1 MISTNNA
8 VSKTSS
14 NKSTTVTDSCSFLFV
29 FSRSE
34 PLASSSAAQK
44 LSAASASS
52 SSAKTTG
59 LRGASKSSVASSAG
73 SASASANDPTSSPYR
88 TSEFYIIRVS
98 IGGAES
104 DSRCPETEG
113 VIMYKSIMIGNHE
126 RTREVVRSAMM
137 KHGLEGAPESY
148 TLSQVLPEGKG
159 ETAGLR
165 LECFFR
171 SPQSTPSS
179 MLI

>member
-1 MISTNNA
+1 M
-8 VSKTSS
+8 
-14 NKSTTVTDSCSFLFV
+14 LFFV
-29 FSRSE
+29 CSRSE

-44 LSAASASS
+44 LSTASAASS
-52 SSAKTTG
+52 STKAG
-59 LRGASKSSVASSAG
+59 FRGASKSSVASSAG
-73 SASASANDPTSSPYR
+73 SASASANDPASSPYR

-159 ETAGLR
+159 EATRLR
-165 LECFFR
+165 LEYFLSSPR
-171 SPQSTPSS
+171 SIPSS
-179 MLI
+179 MLN